1 MSIRM
6 HNTWLQIH
14 NKQSFQTTK
23 KCKFSKIHL
32 VCAEREQ
39 FISVELISMALEV
52 SSAANYET
60 LHSTKHIESK
70 AEQEIK
76 TQVGSVAAT

>member
-6 HNTWLQIH
+6 HNMWLQIH

-23 KCKFSKIHL
+23 KCEFPKTHL

-52 SSAANYET
+52 SNAANYET
-60 LHSTKHIESK
+60 LHSRKYI
-70 AEQEIK
+70 
-76 TQVGSVAAT
+76 